1 MTKTIEVEIF
11 GQRFSINGD
20 ADESYVQKL
29 AQIVDKHMKHIAQG
43 TKTITPHKLA
53 VLAAINIAHELLES
67 EKKRQQ
73 GEADVERRMVTLM
86 QSIEEQMPSSVR

>member
-20 ADESYVQKL
+20 ADETYVQKL
-29 AQIVDKHMKHIAQG
+29 AQVVDKHMKSIAEG
-43 TKTITPHKLA
+43 TKTLTPHKLA

-67 EKKRQQ
+67 EKRRQQ

-86 QSIEEQMPSSVR
+86 QSIEEQMPSVVR

>member
-20 ADESYVQKL
+20 ADESYVQRL
-29 AQIVDKHMKHIAQG
+29 AQIVKHIAQG
-43 TKTITPHKLA
+43 TKSVTPHKLA
-53 VLAAINIAHELLES
+53 VLAAINSAHELFES